1 MHIDDLTVTNQY
13 YVRFNRY
20 DILHKMNNNMSSD
33 ENNNLY
39 EITPTHL
46 DRISDLVEKKRFKNQ
61 DHFLDHAIDVI
72 LAWETEPVKAM
83 DEMMKINPTIA
94 QYSHMVMMGME
105 ITELKKM
112 YPKYPGNF
120 GKAWDEALSGNQIL
134 DEKWEKMIAKHDPQS
149 DARASHKDYEHAI
162 ASKTDAGNYLDNQ
175 DFLKPKEIE
184 NSTYYDY
191 DGWPLLFTHYSRVF
205 PAKVGVLALAELMRN
220 NQSVV
225 ISFEKFAEKAFDL
238 CEEISEKQ
246 IKRETKKKITRE
258 NKLSTGLPKPF
269 DKNITDSK
277 QQEYQNRYKE
287 KYFGKLKRNRQD
299 GKQYFE
305 GLMSSLGLI
314 RFFKIDKESFIT
326 LTENGKDFFK
336 LENPIF
342 DGEFEL
348 KSFSDDE
355 VEFILNDLIKERPL
369 ESRLMSSAIKLI
381 ESKTGLNEE
390 IVQQLDEAFYYT
402 IEDYCKDNKTDKN
415 YDKIMEIL
423 ESTNKI
429 KDDRKEAEKELET
442 ATDKVEKENAER
454 RIKKQTPIQA
464 IRIATMGRMSELNLV
479 EWQIDGGKSFFELGS
494 SELIEIVKKNAK

>member
-1 MHIDDLTVTNQY
+1 
-13 YVRFNRY
+13 
-20 DILHKMNNNMSSD
+20 
-33 ENNNLY
+33 
-39 EITPTHL
+39 
-46 DRISDLVEKKRFKNQ
+46 
-61 DHFLDHAIDVI
+61 
-72 LAWETEPVKAM
+72 
-83 DEMMKINPTIA
+83 
-94 QYSHMVMMGME
+94 
-105 ITELKKM
+105 
-112 YPKYPGNF
+112 
-120 GKAWDEALSGNQIL
+120 
-134 DEKWEKMIAKHDPQS
+134 
-149 DARASHKDYEHAI
+149 
-162 ASKTDAGNYLDNQ
+162 
-175 DFLKPKEIE
+175 
-184 NSTYYDY
+184 
-191 DGWPLLFTHYSRVF
+191 
-205 PAKVGVLALAELMRN
+205 
-220 NQSVV
+220 V

-355 VEFILNDLIKERPL
+355 VEFILNKLIKERPL

-429 KDDRKEAEKELET
+429 KDDSKEAEKELET
-442 ATDKVEKENAER
+442 ATEKVEKENAER

-494 SELIEIVKKNAK
+494 SELVEIVKKNAK